1 MRKIVTKKYAVTLL
15 GMSLCLGC
23 IIEPVRAVAIAD
35 NESLAPLT
43 DIEQSIYGK
52 LTYSFLNRMK
62 ISIS

>member
-1 MRKIVTKKYAVTLL
+1 MRKPVTKKYAVTLL

-52 LTYSFLNRMK
+52 LTYSF
-62 ISIS
+62 